1 MARSGNG
8 AGGYVSA
15 IQDPGA
21 GGPADLINEAAA
33 KARQH
38 PMLHFVMSEIQ
49 AGIASLTVYAFFLL
63 FSYLAERLTDTF
75 PLRND
80 GPAHFMDL
88 VFAWGA
94 SFSGALTFLLYT
106 LAGIVRLVRQVVRGD
121 F

>member
-1 MARSGNG
+1 M
-8 AGGYVSA
+8 SA

-21 GGPADLINEAAA
+21 GDPVDLINDVAA

-38 PMLHFVMSEIQ
+38 PMLHFVMAELQ
-49 AGIASLTVYAFFLL
+49 AGIASLTVYAGFLL

-75 PLRND
+75 PLREG

-94 SFSGALTFLLYT
+94 SFSAAFTFLIYT
-106 LAGIVRLVRQVVRGD
+106 LAGIVRLVRQVARGE